1 MPKSTSDCC
10 ATGCKRLWPKVRL
23 GDVCDT
29 INGLWKGVKPPFI
42 TVGVIRATNFSKNC
56 EFSIT
61 PKNTVYIEVEEKKYL
76 KRKLHPGDLIVER
89 SGGGPGQP
97 VGRVVLFDRKDGE
110 FTISNFTS
118 ILRIKHGTN
127 IDPMYLQRCLTS
139 FYVRGET
146 DKIQSHTIALHNLD
160 FDAFLDFQIPLPPL
174 AEQKKIVE
182 KVEKALK
189 RVDALKAQ
197 FERMEKS
204 AADYFKAALA
214 ETFAAVKGE
223 KVKLGDVCET
233 ITDGDHQPP
242 PKTDDGVP
250 FLVISNVADG
260 VLDFKATRHVPVRY
274 YEAIDE
280 KRKPK
285 MGDVLLT
292 VTGSFGIPVLV
303 DTDRP
308 FCFQRHIALLR
319 TSKMTP
325 EFLKYLMLAPES
337 VQYFDRVATGAA
349 QRTVSLSSLREMKVT
364 LPQMQSQREV
374 VKRLTEIKCTANR
387 LEEAARRCI
396 GICGKMRKAILAE
409 AFQ

>member
-1 MPKSTSDCC
+1 MS
-10 ATGCKRLWPKVRL
+10 WPKVRL

-42 TVGVIRATNFSKNC
+42 TVGVIRSTNFSKNC

-118 ILRIKHGTN
+118 ILRIKQGTN

-160 FDAFLDFQIPLPPL
+160 FDAFLDFQLPLPPL

-182 KVEKALK
+182 KVEKALR

-223 KVKLGDVCET
+223 KVKLGDVCEIAYGYT
-233 ITDGDHQPP
+233 AKSRCDDGNGDPKYLRITDIQ
-242 PKTDDGVP
+242 DDSVDW
-250 FLVISNVADG
+250 S
-260 VLDFKATRHVPVRY
+260 RVPVCQCDDIRSY
-274 YEAIDE
+274 LLAQGDIVFARTGATTGKSFLLEGDFPKSVYASYLIRVKLRN
-280 KRKPK
+280 KRIVP
-285 MGDVLLT
+285 
-292 VTGSFGIPVLV
+292 
-303 DTDRP
+303 
-308 FCFQRHIALLR
+308 QYLR
-319 TSKMTP
+319 W
-325 EFLKYLMLAPES
+325 
-337 VQYFDRVATGAA
+337 YFDTESYWSVIRCGMAGAA
-349 QRTVSLSSLREMKVT
+349 QGGFNSKKLAALEIPVPSVEEQIRIDQIMRQAKVKKEN
-364 LPQMQSQREV
+364 L
-374 VKRLTEIKCTANR
+374 IYF
-387 LEEAARRCI
+387 ARRCI